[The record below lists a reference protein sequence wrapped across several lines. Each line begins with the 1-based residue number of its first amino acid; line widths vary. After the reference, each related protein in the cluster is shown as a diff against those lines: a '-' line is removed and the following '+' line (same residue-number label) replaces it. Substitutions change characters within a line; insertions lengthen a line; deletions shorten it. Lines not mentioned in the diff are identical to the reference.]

1 MTKVARNGLYAL
13 LEERVN
19 PTLEIIYVASAG
31 VLLLLAIFVGGRM
44 LALKPDDR
52 RNLRLPLLF
61 IVTAIIII
69 NVLGFLA
76 YGEIGLLGLLGGG
89 C

>member
-1 MTKVARNGLYAL
+1 
-13 LEERVN
+13 
-19 PTLEIIYVASAG
+19 
-31 VLLLLAIFVGGRM
+31 M

-61 IVTAIIII
+61 IVAAIIII